1 MDVVS
6 GTLTISAPIVNGR
19 GSSSPFPELAS
30 SLTKTGNG
38 SLVLSGAN
46 AYTGGT
52 TVSAGTLVVSGSV
65 LGDVTLAAGSRL
77 GGTGSFAGTVGGAG
91 IFGPGTSPGIT
102 TTGSIDPSGGLG
114 LEFEITGSLPA
125 WANPTASVNDVI
137 RITGGNPFTSAL
149 SAATTISILL
159 GVPGLDPAALG
170 TYTAG
175 FFTDTAS
182 DFTSFI
188 ENAVFDYWVAGEFG
202 SIGDRQ
208 QFPTGSGGAA
218 EWYTRMAAYDPALS
232 VQWQVVPVTADFGA
246 GNVNGYSTQFV
257 VVPEPAGLARQR
269 CHELKDHWMPSL
281 PESRSPTSKPC
292 RPAGQPPTGRLA
304 GWQWF
309 HVPSSGPPLRRPY
322 DHNRHPRLPT
332 AARMATG

>member
-1 MDVVS
+1 MHLEVDPECCRSRNQPTDSAGGGSNDTEIRLPSRISPNTPVDVVS

-175 FFTDTAS
+175 FLHRH
-182 DFTSFI
+182 
-188 ENAVFDYWVAGEFG
+188 G
-202 SIGDRQ
+202 
-208 QFPTGSGGAA
+208 
-218 EWYTRMAAYDPALS
+218 
-232 VQWQVVPVTADFGA
+232 
-246 GNVNGYSTQFV
+246 
-257 VVPEPAGLARQR
+257 QR
-269 CHELKDHWMPSL
+269 FHELHRKRRL
-281 PESRSPTSKPC
+281 RLL
-292 RPAGQPPTGRLA
+292 GGRRVWLY
-304 GWQWF
+304 
-309 HVPSSGPPLRRPY
+309 R
-322 DHNRHPRLPT
+322 
-332 AARMATG
+332 